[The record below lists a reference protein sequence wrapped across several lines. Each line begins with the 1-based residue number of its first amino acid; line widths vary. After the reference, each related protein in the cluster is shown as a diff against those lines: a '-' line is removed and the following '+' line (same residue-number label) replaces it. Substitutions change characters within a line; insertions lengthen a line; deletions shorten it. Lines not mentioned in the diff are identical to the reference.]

1 MVEFYFEHPV
11 KVYSG
16 EGVTAKYLKNVLKD
30 YGKNVML
37 CFGKGSVKK
46 NGVYDEII
54 NILSEAGKTVI
65 EFSGI
70 CQTPLI
76 KKCKKAQILLK
87 KIKSI

>member
-70 CQTPLI
+70 MPNPTY
-76 KKCKKAQILLK
+76 KKVQ
-87 KIKSI
+87 